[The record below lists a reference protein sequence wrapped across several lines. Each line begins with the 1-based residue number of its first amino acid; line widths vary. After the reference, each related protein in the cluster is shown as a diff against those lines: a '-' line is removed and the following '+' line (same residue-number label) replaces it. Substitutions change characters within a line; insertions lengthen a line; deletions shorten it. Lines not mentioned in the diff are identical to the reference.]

1 MPNFLILFK
10 NISQNDMTWKLKLH
24 SENNFYSFN
33 PFEFKLCGMVE
44 LCIPNTAVFFVFR
57 F

>member
-1 MPNFLILFK
+1 MPNFLNLFK

-33 PFEFKLCGMVE
+33 PFELKLCGMVE